1 MYLHQIRL
9 YPRDC
14 KLDNTFASVA
24 RVPYQILL
32 LNTFVNLIIVLCAD
46 SHIVIY
52 SIQHKNVQHGM
63 LHNIIIITV
72 ATGISIALLV
82 VRHTS
87 FSLRFPSSLLKI
99 YTYFFLFSVID
110 FVLVCL

>member
-1 MYLHQIRL
+1 MCAWQIRL

-52 SIQHKNVQHGM
+52 GIQQKNVQHGM
-63 LHNIIIITV
+63 LGLIWND
-72 ATGISIALLV
+72 AL
-82 VRHTS
+82 
-87 FSLRFPSSLLKI
+87 
-99 YTYFFLFSVID
+99 
-110 FVLVCL
+110 